1 MAAQYS
7 QWSVVAHRSGRFLT
21 VGSHRNYGAVDVF
34 LAEAEHKFLAC
45 QVVDRVVNL
54 TSGVQF
60 FKLYTV
66 GRKPLTVRMGACESL
81 LDFSVVVDFALL
93 SVDKE
98 NLAWLQAS
106 FFGNL
111 SWVKV
116 HDTHFGCHDHGVIL
130 GNSIS
135 CRAQTVAVEHSSGVS
150 SVAEQQCGRA
160 VPRFHK
166 YRVIL
171 VESLQIFGYRVLVVE
186 ALRHH
191 HSHGV
196 RQ

>member
-1 MAAQYS
+1 MKA
-7 QWSVVAHRSGRFLT
+7 
-21 VGSHRNYGAVDVF
+21 
-34 LAEAEHKFLAC
+34 
-45 QVVDRVVNL
+45 
-54 TSGVQF
+54 
-60 FKLYTV
+60 
-66 GRKPLTVRMGACESL
+66 SL
-81 LDFSVVVDFALL
+81 
-93 SVDKE
+93 
-98 NLAWLQAS
+98 
-106 FFGNL
+106 FGNL
-111 SWVKV
+111 SRVKV
-116 HDTHFGCHDHGVIL
+116 HDTHFGCHDHSVIL

-186 ALRHH
+186 AFGHH
-191 HSHGV
+191 YSHSV